1 MTERCFHCEAPIAGD
16 AVVVQVEGQARP
28 VCCEGCAAAARLI
41 LAEGLGRYYQF
52 RSAPAG
58 APPRPSGRH
67 WQTFD
72 REAALRRYTHERAD
86 GTRELSLRI
95 EGLHCAACAWLIESS
110 LAQQPGVREIHV
122 NPGSARAEARFDP
135 EHVSVSQLLARI
147 ETLGYRPQP
156 LSFTTGG
163 ETDWNLQRRVMLQR
177 LGVAAFGMMGVMTYS
192 ASLYAGAME
201 GIAADLEQLLRF
213 VSLVVAT
220 PVVLFA
226 AQPFFAGAW
235 RGLRSRTL
243 GMDLPVALSI
253 GSAYLW
259 SVCSTLRGRGAVYY
273 DSAVMFTFLLLLGR
287 YIELALRTRSGME
300 HDVLARLLPESA
312 LRIGGTEV
320 ERVLPDEL
328 VAGDAVRVL
337 AGERVPADGEI
348 VSGRTEIDESLLTG
362 ESAPRVRQTG
372 DAIIAGTM
380 NLGGVIE
387 MRVARVGQDSTLAA
401 MARLLEQARAARP
414 RIASGADRVA
424 GWFVAVVLVLAVLAG
439 IWWWHVD
446 PARAFP
452 VALAVL
458 VVTCPC
464 ALSLATP
471 AALAAATT
479 RLARGGLLV
488 ARGRALENLVHADRV
503 VFDKTGTLTFGEP
516 RIAEVRLLAPRAE
529 RARCLAIAAALERH
543 SEHPIARAFAAVT
556 PASGLTAV
564 SVEGGRGLEGTLG
577 TVRYRIGRADYV
589 SAGNG
594 APQESGAVILGD
606 GEGALAAFILSDQV
620 RADVP
625 GTVAQLRTLGLTPII
640 ASGDQAQAV
649 RAAARGLGEL
659 MVRDGQSAA
668 DKLALVRALQGEGH
682 RVVMVGDGVNDAPVL
697 AAADVSVAVGSGTDL
712 AQVSADMV
720 LLGETLAPLAL
731 GVVTARRTLRVIHQN
746 MTWAVLY
753 NLAAV
758 PLAMGGYLAPWMA
771 AVGMSASSLLVVLNA
786 LRLLG
791 GRAPRV
797 RAAPLPALKTQA
809 PPQVPA

>member
-1 MTERCFHCEAPIAGD
+1 MTERCFHCDAPIAGD
-16 AVVVQVEGQARP
+16 AVLVPVEGQARAM
-28 VCCEGCAAAARLI
+28 CCEGCAAAARLI

-58 APPRPSGRH
+58 QPPRPSGRH

-72 REAALRRYTHERAD
+72 RAAALRRYTHERPD

-95 EGLHCAACAWLIESS
+95 EGLHCAACGWLIESG
-110 LAQQPGVREIHV
+110 LAQLPGVREIHV
-122 NPGSARAEARFDP
+122 NPGSARAEACLDP
-135 EHVSVSQLLARI
+135 AQVSVSSVLGRI
-147 ETLGYRPQP
+147 EALGYRPQP
-156 LSFTTGG
+156 LSFTAGA

-192 ASLYAGAME
+192 ASLYAGAMA

-287 YIELALRTRSGME
+287 YLELTLRTRSGME

-312 LRIGGTEV
+312 LRIRGSEA

-328 VAGDAVRVL
+328 VTGDLVRVL
-337 AGERVPADGEI
+337 AGERVPADGLIE
-348 VSGRTEIDESLLTG
+348 SGRTEIDESLLTG
-362 ESAPRVRQTG
+362 ESAPRVREPQ
-372 DAIIAGTM
+372 DAVIAGTM
-380 NLGGVIE
+380 NLGGVIQ

-414 RIASGADRVA
+414 RIASSADRVA
-424 GWFVAVVLVLAVLAG
+424 GWFVAGVLVLAVLSG
-439 IWWWHVD
+439 LWWWHVD

-452 VALAVL
+452 IALAVL

-543 SEHPIARAFAAVT
+543 SEHPIARAFAAVS
-556 PASGLTAV
+556 PAGGLTAV
-564 SVEGGRGLEGTLG
+564 CVAAGRGLEGTLDS
-577 TVRYRIGRADYV
+577 VRYRIGRADYV
-589 SAGNG
+589 SVGAGT
-594 APQESGAVILGD
+594 AQDGAVILGD
-606 GEGALAAFILSDQV
+606 GQGPLAAFILSDQL

-625 GTVAQLRTLGLTPII
+625 GTLAQLRRLGLTPII
-640 ASGDQAQAV
+640 ASGDHAQAV
-649 RAAARGLGEL
+649 QAAARGLGEL
-659 MVRDGQSAA
+659 TVRDGQSAA
-668 DKLALVRALQGEGH
+668 DKLALVRALQDEGH

-712 AQVSADMV
+712 ARVSADMV

-746 MTWAVLY
+746 MAWAVLY

-771 AVGMSASSLLVVLNA
+771 ALGMSASSLLVVLNA
-786 LRLLG
+786 MRLLFA
-791 GRAPRV
+791 RAPRAP
-797 RAAPLPALKTQA
+797 AAPRPLLKTHS